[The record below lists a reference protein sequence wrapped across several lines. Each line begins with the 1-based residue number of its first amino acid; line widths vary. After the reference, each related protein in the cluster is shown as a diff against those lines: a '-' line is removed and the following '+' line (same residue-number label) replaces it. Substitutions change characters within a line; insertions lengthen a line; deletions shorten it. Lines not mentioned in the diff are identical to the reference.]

1 MSCAAC
7 RLISSSSR
15 FRITSMQHPLRT
27 VPYPEPEIS
36 MGQPRNSPA
45 LPEAANDE
53 IVPVRAVEAQ
63 HVHDRP
69 AFGGIDEL
77 TNSQQGIGAGNGE
90 NLRDS
95 RIGGGGVNFLVCVA
109 EFNLVIA
116 LENSK
121 KRFPADGSVQQAREF
136 SGVEIA
142 SLKGKGFTGRMTK
155 TLEFDDLGRGW
166 KRKGSSDKSSN
177 TAAAL
182 DDAFAF
188 EGGESV
194 TRGHEADLVD
204 FSEVAFGSDGVT
216 GTQITGVNALAD
228 GALNSLVGGQAVA
241 VAVLQSHSLSRTSP
255 GLRDRKS
262 TR

>member
-69 AFGGIDEL
+69 AFGGIDDL
-77 TNSQQGIGAGNGE
+77 TNSQQGIAAGNGE
-90 NLRDS
+90 ELRDS
-95 RIGGGGVNFLVCVA
+95 RIGGGRGNLLVCVA
-109 EFNLVIA
+109 GFNLCIS

-121 KRFPADGSVQQAREF
+121 KKIPAHGGIQQDPGC
-136 SGVEIA
+136 S
-142 SLKGKGFTGRMTK
+142 
-155 TLEFDDLGRGW
+155 
-166 KRKGSSDKSSN
+166 
-177 TAAAL
+177 
-182 DDAFAF
+182 
-188 EGGESV
+188 GGE
-194 TRGHEADLVD
+194 
-204 FSEVAFGSDGVT
+204 
-216 GTQITGVNALAD
+216 
-228 GALNSLVGGQAVA
+228 
-241 VAVLQSHSLSRTSP
+241 
-255 GLRDRKS
+255 
-262 TR
+262 

>member
-53 IVPVRAVEAQ
+53 IVPVRAVKAQ

-69 AFGGIDEL
+69 AFGGIDDL
-77 TNSQQGIGAGNGE
+77 ANSEQRIAAGDGE

-95 RIGGGGVNFLVCVA
+95 RIGGGPVHFFVGLAGFAFL
-109 EFNLVIA
+109 IA

-121 KRFPADGSVQQAREF
+121 KAFPAVRSV
-136 SGVEIA
+136 
-142 SLKGKGFTGRMTK
+142 
-155 TLEFDDLGRGW
+155 
-166 KRKGSSDKSSN
+166 
-177 TAAAL
+177 
-182 DDAFAF
+182 
-188 EGGESV
+188 
-194 TRGHEADLVD
+194 
-204 FSEVAFGSDGVT
+204 
-216 GTQITGVNALAD
+216 
-228 GALNSLVGGQAVA
+228 
-241 VAVLQSHSLSRTSP
+241 
-255 GLRDRKS
+255 
-262 TR
+262 

>member
-69 AFGGIDEL
+69 AFGGIDDL
-77 TNSQQGIGAGNGE
+77 ANSQQGIAAGDGE
-90 NLRDS
+90 NLRGS

-109 EFNLVIA
+109 VFNLVIA
-116 LENSK
+116 LEDSK
-121 KRFPADGSVQQAREF
+121 KTFPADG
-136 SGVEIA
+136 
-142 SLKGKGFTGRMTK
+142 
-155 TLEFDDLGRGW
+155 
-166 KRKGSSDKSSN
+166 
-177 TAAAL
+177 
-182 DDAFAF
+182 
-188 EGGESV
+188 
-194 TRGHEADLVD
+194 
-204 FSEVAFGSDGVT
+204 
-216 GTQITGVNALAD
+216 
-228 GALNSLVGGQAVA
+228 GGQQVRECNGVA
-241 VAVLQSHSLSRTSP
+241 IDSIT
-255 GLRDRKS
+255 
-262 TR
+262 